1 MKRNRLLIG
10 ILISLMLLGLAL
22 QHIQPDR
29 VVQALAGAD
38 YRLVLLAAGL
48 RLLALALRS
57 VRWSVVLAPVK
68 RVGPWPLFPKILI
81 GYFSNYVLPSQS
93 GALVR
98 AYVLGQREGVSK
110 SSTMATILVEKIL
123 DWFTLLLLLSLI
135 LLLFPTA
142 GWIRQFGMVAGTV
155 FVGGLL
161 TLAAMLRY
169 QDETA
174 RFVSR
179 LTGRLF
185 GGLAARAGQIV
196 RSFFAGLRV
205 LRQGSHVGLAG
216 FVSVLIWS
224 TQAAL
229 FVSIGHSL
237 GLTAPLYAYVLLMAL
252 FNLSAFVPTMPGKL
266 GTLEFIFAA
275 VLGTFSTDR
284 STALTFALLFRATH
298 IAPLLLGYISLWQEG
313 FRLREVRELPREEP
327 VLPVS

>member
-1 MKRNRLLIG
+1 MKRNRLLLG
-10 ILISLMLLGLAL
+10 VVISFVLLGLAL
-22 QHIQPDR
+22 RHIQPDR
-29 VVQALAGAD
+29 VVQALATAD

-48 RLLALALRS
+48 RLLALAFRA

-68 RVGPWPLFPKILI
+68 RVSPRSLFPKVLI

-93 GALVR
+93 GELVR
-98 AYVLGQREGVSK
+98 AYVLGRREGVSK

-135 LLLFPTA
+135 FILFPTA
-142 GWIRQFGMVAGTV
+142 GWIRQFGLVAGAI
-155 FVGGLL
+155 FAGGLL

-174 RFVSR
+174 RLVTR
-179 LTGRLF
+179 LVGRLS
-185 GGLAARAGQIV
+185 GGLALRTERIV

-205 LRQGSHVGLAG
+205 LRRGQHVGLAAAI
-216 FVSVLIWS
+216 SLLIWS
-224 TQAAL
+224 GQATL
-229 FVSIGHSL
+229 FVSIGRSL

-252 FNLSAFVPTMPGKL
+252 FNLSVFVPTMPGKL

-298 IAPLLLGYISLWQEG
+298 IVPLLLGYVSLWQEG
-313 FRLREVRELPREEP
+313 VRLDEVRELPREETAIP
-327 VLPVS
+327 LA